1 MELVDAVAGDLIAGE
16 AVALG
21 FECPLFVPVPA
32 TPLQLGAARLGE
44 GNRPWSAG
52 AGASSLATGLAQV
65 SWILAELR
73 QRVPDCPVFL
83 D

>member
-32 TPLQLGAARLGE
+32 TPLQLGAAALVRAIVLGQLE
-44 GNRPWSAG
+44 PA
-52 AGASSLATGLAQV
+52 
-65 SWILAELR
+65 
-73 QRVPDCPVFL
+73 PVRWPPA
-83 D
+83 